1 MTIAERI
8 TELRARQK
16 KRNFTARVQMFL
28 MAVLGASIII
38 HIVSTAFLPVTTL
51 GLIQTVLGTGVLA
64 MQWFH
69 RATERHTDFQ
79 LARGI
84 AGELLIGMGNAAT
97 MNPRFAPS
105 SQESKTGKKGA
116 VMRVTMELA
125 IEQQAILS
133 VSKRVAVHTLSP
145 EYRRRI
151 TDGWMARI
159 SLVTDEY
166 RFTAEDVE
174 DIAVAMMHDP
184 RNVAAYRT
192 ILDLIEFSE
201 KA

>member
-1 MTIAERI
+1 VTTVERI
-8 TELRARQK
+8 KEHRERQK

-28 MAVLGASIII
+28 MAVLAVSIIV
-38 HIVSTAFLPVTTL
+38 HIASTAFLPVTTL
-51 GLIQTVLGTGVLA
+51 GLIQTVLGTGVLT

-84 AGELLIGMGNAAT
+84 AGELLIAMGNAAT

-105 SQESKTGKKGA
+105 PTESRKGRSGA
-116 VMRVTMELA
+116 VMHVTMELA
-125 IEQQAILS
+125 TDQQALLS
-133 VSKRVAVHTLSP
+133 VSRRVATHVLSP

-166 RFTAEDVE
+166 CFTVQDVE
-174 DIAVAMMHDP
+174 DITAAMIHDP
-184 RNVAAYRT
+184 RNIAAYRT